1 MTPHVIILMIKS
13 KIQRYQRVNN
23 FIIGKTWGKPNV
35 IAGSG
40 LKAKSN
46 VTTSQAKVKGG
57 KKDVVGGQ

>member
-1 MTPHVIILMIKS
+1 MIKS